1 MQIRKKAGLRCIAA
15 VFLLFILATGT
26 VLASDLLLAAAA
38 GNLETGANVQART
51 VTGVTALMLAED
63 PVIVRML
70 LDAGADVDLRD
81 FQGKTALSISVFR
94 EDPAVLQLLIGAG
107 ADVQART
114 ELGKTVLNGAVG
126 PVDDPEII
134 EALIAAGADVNAKDN
149 VGWTPLLAAAQ
160 STEHPENIELLLAAG
175 ADATAKSYE
184 GKTAFDYA
192 QENPA
197 LWDTEAFWMLND
209 ARF

>member
-1 MQIRKKAGLRCIAA
+1 MLQRLIGAGADLNTGDKIRATPLFYA
-15 VFLLFILATGT
+15 VLGGCDGEMIEILLK
-26 VLASDLLLAAAA
+26 
-38 GNLETGANVQART
+38 
-51 VTGVTALMLAED
+51 
-63 PVIVRML
+63 
-70 LDAGADVDLRD
+70 AGADVDARTVY
-81 FQGKTALSISVFR
+81 GHTALMTAAAFGRR
-94 EDPAVLQLLIGAG
+94 EVVRLLMEAG

-175 ADATAKSYE
+175 VDATAKSYE